1 MIYLIYT
8 TLLVAALA
16 LVMIFKIVAYILK
29 KGHLLALNRSGQP
42 IVRPFIQE
50 TAQIETFSSRIRYTN
65 NLSEFISGFE
75 IGRIEFILD
84 EDRKRE
90 IIKRR
95 VVSMGALMLE
105 KGFIKI
111 EELDFFDDE
120 FHPDIK
126 YIELTAKVLK
136 PKD

>member
-29 KGHLLALNRSGQP
+29 KGHLLALTRSGQP
-42 IVRPFIQE
+42 FVRPFIQE

-65 NLSEFISGFE
+65 NFSEFISGFE
-75 IGRIEFILD
+75 IGRVEFILD

-90 IIKRR
+90 IIKRQ